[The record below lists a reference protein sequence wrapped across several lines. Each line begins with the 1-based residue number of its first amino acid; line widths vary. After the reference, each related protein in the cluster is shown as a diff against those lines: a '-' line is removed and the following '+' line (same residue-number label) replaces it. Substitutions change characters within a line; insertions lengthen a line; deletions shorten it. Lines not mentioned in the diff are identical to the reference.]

1 MSSTD
6 DDQLAEF
13 KDWWQRNGKPLVT
26 GGLLAL
32 VVVFGWQAWHKYQAN
47 QSQGASIIYQQL
59 LETTLTPSGKP
70 DLAQVADL
78 AGKLKSEFGGS
89 TYAQYG
95 SLFVAKVAVD
105 NGKLD
110 DAASELKAITDKPAN
125 PTLGE
130 IARQRLAQVLAA
142 QNKADDALKLLDGD
156 ADKAFLA
163 TREELKGDLLVQLGR
178 TDEANAAY
186 QKAKACCCMKRW
198 ATAWKATSTA
208 RAVPPTAGAW
218 ARWSRPSFAPLSMT
232 APWPGVAVR

>member
-6 DDQLAEF
+6 DDQLADF

-47 QSQGASIIYQQL
+47 QSQGASILYQQL
-59 LETTLTPSGKP
+59 LETTLTPDGKP
-70 DLAQVADL
+70 DPARVADL
-78 AGKLKSEFGGS
+78 ASKLKNEFGGS

-105 NGKLD
+105 TGKLD
-110 DAASELKAITDKPAN
+110 DAANELKAIADK

-142 QNKADDALKLLDGD
+142 QNKTDEALKLLDGD
-156 ADKAFLA
+156 ADKAFVA

-186 QKAKACCCMKRW
+186 KKAKA
-198 ATAWKATSTA
+198 ALSDEA
-208 RAVPPTAGAW
+208 AVGGLQIKLDDLAKGDA
-218 ARWSRPSFAPLSMT
+218 
-232 APWPGVAVR
+232 